1 VEEVQKA
8 VAPPISRLPAERPQR
23 LNRRDS
29 GALNLRLDVRI
40 AIGMVMEYVDYTNV
54 DALATL
60 RGCAYSHSRTL
71 DEVSQDLLG
80 HRLSAA
86 DIVDP

>member
-1 VEEVQKA
+1 MEEVQKA
-8 VAPPISRLPAERPQR
+8 VAPPISRLRAERPRR
-23 LNRRDS
+23 LNRRES
-29 GALNLRLDVRI
+29 GALNLRLDVGI
-40 AIGMVMEYVDYTNV
+40 AIGMVMEYVDSNV

-60 RGCAYSHSRTL
+60 RGYAHSHSRTL